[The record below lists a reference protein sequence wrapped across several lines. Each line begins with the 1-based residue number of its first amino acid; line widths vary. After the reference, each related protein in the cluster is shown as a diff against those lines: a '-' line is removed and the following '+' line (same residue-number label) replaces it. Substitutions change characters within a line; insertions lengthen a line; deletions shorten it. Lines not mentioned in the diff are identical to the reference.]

1 MSAYVMI
8 IAFILN
14 DSVQFASCIYQAFF
28 FIKKCVCSLLFHTEK
43 SIYDLFCQI
52 TIFFRLVWNQTQF
65 CVRIQIHLKMFK
77 YNRIWF
83 NLYKIISWFLLQLF
97 LDSNGSI
104 SFVHERTDSTVRISS
119 FRINHLS
126 LCILN
131 NFHTWMYSLSKSY
144 FCFSRNASYC
154 VWLQFLNQTE
164 IWSTK
169 LPNVTLKYVVYI
181 WQETEIRFTE

>member
-1 MSAYVMI
+1 MI
-8 IAFILN
+8 LF
-14 DSVQFASCIYQAFF
+14 
-28 FIKKCVCSLLFHTEK
+28 SLLHVYIKLFFHQK
-43 SIYDLFCQI
+43 MCVLFVI
-52 TIFFRLVWNQTQF
+52 SHREINLWFVLSNYYFFRLVWNQTQF

-131 NFHTWMYSLSKSY
+131 NFYTWMNSLSKSY